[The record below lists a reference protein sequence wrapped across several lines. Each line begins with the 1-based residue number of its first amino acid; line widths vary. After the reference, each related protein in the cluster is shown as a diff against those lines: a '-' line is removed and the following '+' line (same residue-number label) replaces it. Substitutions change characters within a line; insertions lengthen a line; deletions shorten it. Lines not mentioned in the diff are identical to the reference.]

1 MVIKKWDSPES
12 YDIRATNSPQGFS
25 NEVGVPEGFSKE
37 VTYEDKLQGID
48 EIIKPR

>member
-1 MVIKKWDSPES
+1 MVIKKLGLSEN
-12 YDIRATNSPQGFS
+12 YDIGATNSPQGFT